1 MDYKALNAVITVFGT
16 AGLGIWTV
24 ISSYQRA
31 SDDASGEQLNQCLTL
46 LLFRGLI
53 FGITYAVATTLADS
67 RDFFYLSIPA
77 LIAGGLYINHLGKSR
92 Y

>member
-1 MDYKALNAVITVFGT
+1 MDYEAINVAVTAFGT
-16 AGLGIWTV
+16 VGLGIWTV

-31 SDDASGEQLNQCLTL
+31 SDDESVEQLNQFFTP

-53 FGITYAVATTLADS
+53 FGITYAITTTLADS
-67 RDFFYLSIPA
+67 RDLFYLSIPA

>member
-1 MDYKALNAVITVFGT
+1 MDYEALNAVITVFGT
-16 AGLGIWTV
+16 VGLGIWTV

-31 SDDASGEQLNQCLTL
+31 SDDASGEQLNQFLTL

-53 FGITYAVATTLADS
+53 FGITYAIATTLADS

>member
-1 MDYKALNAVITVFGT
+1 MDYEGINGTITVFGT
-16 AGLGIWTV
+16 IGLGLWTV

-31 SDDASGEQLNQCLTL
+31 SDDESGKQLNQFLTL

-67 RDFFYLSIPA
+67 RDLFYLSIPA

>member
-1 MDYKALNAVITVFGT
+1 MDYEAINGAVTAFG
-16 AGLGIWTV
+16 AVGLGIWTV
-24 ISSYQRA
+24 ISSFQRA
-31 SDDASGEQLNQCLTL
+31 EKDEKGEQLNQFLTL
-46 LLFRGLI
+46 LLFRGLF
-53 FGITYAVATTLADS
+53 FGITYAIATTLADS

>member
-1 MDYKALNAVITVFGT
+1 MDYGALNAVITVFG
-16 AGLGIWTV
+16 AIGLGIWTIV
-24 ISSYQRA
+24 SSYQRV
-31 SDDASGEQLNQCLTL
+31 SDDASGEQLNQFLTL

>member
-1 MDYKALNAVITVFGT
+1 MDYEALNAVITVFGT
-16 AGLGIWTV
+16 VGLGIWTV

-31 SDDASGEQLNQCLTL
+31 SNDESGEQLNQFLTL
-46 LLFRGLI
+46 LLFRGLF

-67 RDFFYLSIPA
+67 RDFFYLSVPA

>member
-1 MDYKALNAVITVFGT
+1 MDYDAINGAITAFGT
-16 AGLGIWTV
+16 VGLGIWTV

-31 SDDASGEQLNQCLTL
+31 SDDESGEQLNQFLTL

-53 FGITYAVATTLADS
+53 FGITYAVSTTLADS
-67 RDFFYLSIPA
+67 RDLFYLSIPA

>member
-1 MDYKALNAVITVFGT
+1 MDYEALNAVITAFGT
-16 AGLGIWTV
+16 VGLGIWTV

-31 SDDASGEQLNQCLTL
+31 SNEQSGKQLNQFLTL
-46 LLFRGLI
+46 LLFRGLV

-77 LIAGGLYINHLGKSR
+77 LIAGALFINHLGKSK

>member
-1 MDYKALNAVITVFGT
+1 MDYEALNAVITVFGT
-16 AGLGIWTV
+16 VGLGIWAV

-31 SDDASGEQLNQCLTL
+31 SDDESGEQLNQFLTL

-53 FGITYAVATTLADS
+53 FRITYAVATTLADS
-67 RDFFYLSIPA
+67 RDFFCLSIPA

>member
-1 MDYKALNAVITVFGT
+1 MDYEALNAITTVFGT
-16 AGLGIWTV
+16 VGLGIWTV

-31 SDDASGEQLNQCLTL
+31 SNDESGEQLNRFLTL

-77 LIAGGLYINHLGKSR
+77 LIAGGLYINHLGQSK